1 LGGQGIALV
10 RDIFATEELASGRLV
25 CVLDL
30 AWPAEFAYYLVTRPE
45 ALRQRKVTLFRD
57 WLLREA
63 AMDHPGELADRLRLT
78 IS

>member
-1 LGGQGIALV
+1 
-10 RDIFATEELASGRLV
+10 
-25 CVLDL
+25 
-30 AWPAEFAYYLVTRPE
+30 VTRPE

-63 AMDHPGELADRLRLT
+63 AMDHPEGLADRLRLT